1 MALFNNLFG
10 CMNSCVNPD
19 NQIKKQDIDYDISN
33 INRKKKL
40 DEIALEVRDLM
51 KDVELLR
58 RDVDSLFNKSL
69 IINQDIK
76 RLEDKFSSNFNL
88 LQTKIDNILLIL
100 NRNNN

>member
-1 MALFNNLFG
+1 
-10 CMNSCVNPD
+10 MNSCVNPD